1 MTRPPRD
8 ADTFLRGDWFAP
20 AILSAGSV
28 ENCLMEVEELQHH
41 RARFIKLLRERLVDP
56 EQRNSDAL
64 TSLGTRLK
72 ALEQSVRA
80 LPRTLAP
87 ERSQTWF
94 RPPLSHEVGP
104 FSSKIE
110 PMAVIGY
117 YASDLVLEVKG
128 AIQESWRNRNTL
140 NLPFSMTPKNLWGE
154 LLSINSSL
162 KHILEL
168 PEPFENG
175 DFFKFAETLPKEL
188 ASESLAAF
196 LRNVGHEAKLLIGR
210 LDQVYILLYGF
221 TEKLWSYQENELN
234 EAKAR
239 AASQD
244 SSSQDSSSQDS
255 SSRGYS
261 NEDVKHMRDGFKR
274 RRQEAKSSF
283 VFEGLTRKD
292 LDSLKCMGFSDIP
305 DSHSL
310 RSRYIELA
318 KKYHP
323 DRGGDESIFKDLTLA
338 YSYLNHR
345 IERLIQNS

>member
-28 ENCLMEVEELQHH
+28 ESCLLEVEELQQH

-64 TSLGTRLK
+64 TSLGSRLK
-72 ALEQSVRA
+72 TLEQSVRS

-87 ERSQTWF
+87 ERYQTWF
-94 RPPLSHEVGP
+94 RAPLSQEVGP

-128 AIQESWRNRNTL
+128 AVQESWRNRNTE
-140 NLPFSMTPKNLWGE
+140 NLPFSITPKNLWGE
-154 LLSINSSL
+154 LLTINSSL

-168 PEPFENG
+168 PQPFENG
-175 DFFKFAETLPKEL
+175 DFFKFAETLPREL

-196 LRNVGHEAKLLIGR
+196 LRNVAHEAKLLIGR
-210 LDQVYILLYGF
+210 LDQIYILLYGI
-221 TEKLWSYQENELN
+221 TEKLWAYQENELN

-239 AASQD
+239 ATSQD
-244 SSSQDSSSQDS
+244 SSTQD
-255 SSRGYS
+255 YS
-261 NEDVKHMRDGFKR
+261 NDDVKQMRDGFKR
-274 RRQEAKSSF
+274 RRQEAKSNF

-323 DRGGDESIFKDLTLA
+323 DRGGDESVFKDLTLA

-345 IERLIQNS
+345 IERLIQNN